1 MPQAS
6 LRERK
11 KAATRVQ
18 LMNVALRLF
27 ETQGFDNTTVEE
39 IAAAAEV
46 APRTFFRYF
55 PTKVDVLFADHP
67 EEITLIR
74 DTLANRSPNE
84 SVIDAVRRAMLE
96 GIGKAVA
103 NPTRFLTRS
112 RLVASVPAA
121 NAHSRYLDSKF
132 EDVIAAAVT
141 AERRSEAASDLQAR
155 VIARAAWGAACAARD
170 VWVDSGAKRDPRTLV
185 NQAFELL
192 EQRLRPW
199 ELSTGESPAG

>member
-1 MPQAS
+1 MAPAS

-27 ETQGFDNTTVEE
+27 EAQGFDDTTVDE
-39 IAAAAEV
+39 IAAAADV

-67 EEITLIR
+67 EEIALIR
-74 DTLANRSPNE
+74 DTLAGRASDE
-84 SVIDAVRRAMLE
+84 TVIDALRRAMLE

-103 NPTRFLTRS
+103 DPSRFLTRS

-132 EDVIAAAVT
+132 EDVIAEAVAADH
-141 AERRSEAASDLQAR
+141 RSDPTSDLPAR
-155 VIARAAWGAACAARD
+155 VIARTAWGAACAARD
-170 VWVDSGAKRDPRTLV
+170 IWVTSDARRDPRTLV
-185 NQAFELL
+185 NDAFEI
-192 EQRLRPW
+192 LRHG
-199 ELSTGESPAG
+199 LR

>member
-1 MPQAS
+1 MAPAS

-27 ETQGFDNTTVEE
+27 EAQGFDDTTVDE

-67 EEITLIR
+67 EEIALIR
-74 DTLANRSPNE
+74 DTLAARAPDE
-84 SVIDAVRRAMLE
+84 TVIDALRRAMLE
-96 GIGKAVA
+96 GISKAVA
-103 NPTRFLTRS
+103 DPSRFLTRS

-132 EDVIAAAVT
+132 EDVIAEAVAADHRPDPT
-141 AERRSEAASDLQAR
+141 SDLEAR
-155 VIARAAWGAACAARD
+155 VIARTAWGAACAARD
-170 VWVDSGAKRDPRTLV
+170 IWVTSDAKRDPRTLV
-185 NQAFELL
+185 NEAFDLL
-192 EQRLRPW
+192 RHGLR
-199 ELSTGESPAG
+199 